1 MEKKERENLDELDGM
16 FAFAL
21 YENKKLNLVVDH
33 FGEKPLYYIELK
45 EGIYFASEVDAL
57 LSYHLNNF
65 DENKYAEFL
74 IFDI

>member
-1 MEKKERENLDELDGM
+1 M

-45 EGIYFASEVDAL
+45 EEYILLLRLIY
-57 LSYHLNNF
+57 Y
-65 DENKYAEFL
+65 YR
-74 IFDI
+74 II